1 MINVTFDNLV
11 DIVRNLSLEEKEEIL
26 LITEKSIVEER
37 REEIFNNYQESLKEY
52 QSGSLK
58 FSNKIEELKRM
69 M

>member
-58 FSNKIEELKRM
+58 FSNKIEEL
-69 M
+69 